1 MEDIKLKRI
10 YNSVKGKIKQDNSLS
25 EEQIKEI
32 LSDNSIIVS
41 EDTKRENRIPP
52 GQHETQSWPVLHA
65 GRTQK
70 IDTSKWKFK
79 IFGLVD
85 EEKELNYE
93 EFISLGMTKVF
104 SDIHC
109 VTTWSKLNNLWEG
122 VSTSAIKEIINIL
135 PESKYVMVHASGNFS
150 TNLPIEDFFEPDVL
164 FATKHNGIPLTKG
177 HGGPLRLV
185 VPKLY
190 FWKSAKWVTGVE
202 FMEEDKPG
210 FWESNGYHMRGDP
223 WKEER
228 YSWQSQYI

>member
-1 MEDIKLKRI
+1 MKRI
-10 YNSVKGKIKQDNSLS
+10 YDGLKSKINPNNSLS
-25 EEQIKEI
+25 KEEIKEI
-32 LSDNSIIVS
+32 LEDKSVIIS
-41 EDTKRENRIPP
+41 EDTKRKERIPP
-52 GQHETQSWPVLHA
+52 GQHETTSWPVLHA
-65 GRTQK
+65 GSVQK

-85 EEKELNYE
+85 EEKELNFT
-93 EFISLGMTKVF
+93 EFSSLPVSKVF

-109 VTTWSKLNNLWEG
+109 VTTWSKLNNIWEG
-122 VSTSAIKEIINIL
+122 VSTSKIKELVDI
-135 PESKYVMVHASGNFS
+135 PSDAKYVMVHASGNFS
-150 TNLPIEDFFEPDVL
+150 TNLPIKDFFQPDVL

-202 FMEEDKPG
+202 FMDDDKPG
-210 FWESNGYHMRGDP
+210 FWESTGYHMHGDP

-228 YSWQSQYI
+228 YSWQSNYI

>member
-10 YNSVKGKIKQDNSLS
+10 YNSVKSKINQDNSLS

-32 LSDNSIIVS
+32 LSDKSIIVS

-52 GQHETQSWPVLHA
+52 GQHETKSWPVLHA

-93 EFISLGMTKVF
+93 EFISLGRTKVF

-122 VSTSAIKEIINIL
+122 VSTSAIKEIVNIL
-135 PESKYVMVHASGNFS
+135 PESKYVMVHASGNFT

-164 FATKHNGIPLTKG
+164 FARKHNDIPLTKG

-190 FWKSAKWVTGVE
+190 FWKSGKWVTGVE

>member
-1 MEDIKLKRI
+1 MKRI
-10 YNSVKGKIKQDNSLS
+10 YDGFKSKITPSNSLS
-25 EEQIKEI
+25 KEEIKEI
-32 LSDNSIIVS
+32 LEDKSVIIS
-41 EDTKRENRIPP
+41 EDTKRKERIPP
-52 GQHETQSWPVLHA
+52 GQHETTSWPVLHA
-65 GRTQK
+65 GSVQK

-85 EEKELNYE
+85 EEKELNFT
-93 EFISLGMTKVF
+93 EFSSLPVSKVL

-122 VSTSAIKEIINIL
+122 VSTSIIKELVDI
-135 PESKYVMVHASGNFS
+135 PSDAKYVMVHASGNFS
-150 TNLPIEDFFEPDVL
+150 TNLPIEDFFQPDVL

-202 FMEEDKPG
+202 FMDDDKPG
-210 FWESNGYHMRGDP
+210 FWESTGYHMHGDP

-228 YSWQSQYI
+228 YSWQSNYI